1 MVRLYDEREK
11 DFEIL
16 GLEKV
21 KKYLGEEFRNCK
33 DAWEIDEL
41 LMEENDG
48 LAGYRCEDVEEK
60 HTFKIYG
67 LFEKKV
73 EIPWKDRKNIT
84 TGCAADDLEPRL
96 IEEFDTLEDAQK
108 ELIKYKTT
116 IKEASGNNETF
127 YVVTEYSIEEN
138 EYDEDGDWISGGD
151 VWDYSDM
158 KIDVIEKPSYSLF
171 AACANY
177 EEAEKA
183 IENYNGDGEVYIS
196 FN

>member
-21 KKYLGEEFRNCK
+21 KKYLGEEFSNCK

-48 LAGYRCEDVEEK
+48 LAGYRCEDVE
-60 HTFKIYG
+60 G
-67 LFEKKV
+67 
-73 EIPWKDRKNIT
+73 
-84 TGCAADDLEPRL
+84 
-96 IEEFDTLEDAQK
+96 
-108 ELIKYKTT
+108 
-116 IKEASGNNETF
+116 
-127 YVVTEYSIEEN
+127 
-138 EYDEDGDWISGGD
+138 
-151 VWDYSDM
+151 
-158 KIDVIEKPSYSLF
+158 KPSYSLF